1 MRGETNPGDAPRHMA
16 KGWSGSQV
24 KTVSPLPHQLRP
36 GEQTEGAFHNDM
48 MGQGRHLGHKGA
60 TNFLIEGHTDDN
72 VIYKKKEVT
81 KNHRESRRQ
90 AEAINFLVKRQRTV
104 DWMKNKI
111 QLQAFY
117 KKTDEP

>member
-1 MRGETNPGDAPRHMA
+1 
-16 KGWSGSQV
+16 
-24 KTVSPLPHQLRP
+24 
-36 GEQTEGAFHNDM
+36 M

-111 QLQAFY
+111 QL
-117 KKTDEP
+117 